1 MAHDINLLAA
11 VANAACDAIVDAI
24 DAGSGAGTCEIYD
37 GSKPA
42 GPATAVTDQVLLAV
56 LTFSDPAFGA
66 ASNGV
71 ATASAITQDSSA
83 NATGTATW
91 FRVKDSDGNAKWDGT
106 VGVGS
111 DYDLNVVTTSIVATQ
126 PVQVSSF
133 TVTVPM

>member
-1 MAHDINLLAA
+1 MDSL
-11 VANAACDAIVDAI
+11 
-24 DAGSGAGTCEIYD
+24 DAGSGAGFLDIYD

-42 GPATAVTDQVLLAV
+42 GPGTAVSDQTLLAH

-91 FRVKDSDGNAKWDGT
+91 FRATDSDGNAKFDGT
-106 VGVGS
+106 VGTSGC
-111 DYDLNVVTTSIVATQ
+111 DLNLVTDDIVATQ